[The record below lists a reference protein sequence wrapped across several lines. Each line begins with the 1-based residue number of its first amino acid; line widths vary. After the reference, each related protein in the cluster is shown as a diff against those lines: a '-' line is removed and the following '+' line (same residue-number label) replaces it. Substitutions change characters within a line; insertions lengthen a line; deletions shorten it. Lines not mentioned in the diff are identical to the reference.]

1 MLTATRR
8 KQLATFTVVMYILT
22 ISAIINSYNASRT
35 FLQMSLKLSSGVNL
49 LILMVFG
56 LLNLALI
63 WNVITWILFG
73 ELRLIEQEHIFERV
87 PFSVLGI
94 IIMTSMFSEY
104 HLMTL
109 ISLSGGLI
117 ALKIYHWILKDR
129 LEQRLQAI
137 NNETKFRNLI
147 FSQYIRNL
155 IIFCVVE
162 FWVAHYFW
170 TKYIFRNDLTDDDV
184 QIINIGYG
192 IGNFQ
197 AKIKGNY
204 DSYMSVFLLF
214 GMEFCVLFVDHL
226 ELASH
231 TILNYY
237 EFYLNDRRQQ
247 RRHHNHI
254 RIPTEIL
261 SDTDESDIQSDEEIN
276 DNDDDDEDS
285 PDDGLEN
292 KFIYEKIIDIVSRVA
307 KTALHVLI
315 LCRLQIVV
323 IKDIIWDLMSLYKG
337 ITSLW
342 KIYKNNRQLDDKL
355 PNIDIIDLMDHDNIC
370 IVCMDDLVSIPSD
383 KILKHENDNDKE
395 KKLLTQLDIDNIKKF
410 KRPKKLPCGHM
421 LHLSCLKNWMERSQ
435 TCPICRLA
443 VFDENGKV
451 KPSIVPLRPRS
462 NNTNT
467 NETVSPADITTEGPS
482 SGISTNTDIEIN
494 IGSSP
499 IDINDTQHES
509 WYTFDIKDINKD
521 ANGLGETINFT
532 AETIPHMIG
541 TSSGGNQLPLSLRI
555 KPRDRDANGAVIVKD
570 SQITFPHSNS
580 EK

>member
-8 KQLATFTVVMYILT
+8 KQLAAFTVAIYILT
-22 ISAIINSYNASRT
+22 ISAIIHSYNSSRT
-35 FLQMSLKLSSGVNL
+35 FLQMSLKLNSGVNV

-63 WNVITWILFG
+63 WNALTWMLFG

-109 ISLSGGLI
+109 LGLSGGLI

-137 NNETKFRNLI
+137 NSETKFRNLI

-155 IIFCVVE
+155 IIFGATE
-162 FWVAHYFW
+162 FWVSHYFW
-170 TKYIFRNDLTDDDV
+170 TKYIFKDDLTDDDLQV
-184 QIINIGYG
+184 INIG
-192 IGNFQ
+192 IGHFQ
-197 AKIKGNY
+197 AKIKGRY

-226 ELASH
+226 ELMSH

-247 RRHHNHI
+247 RRHHHHE
-254 RIPTEIL
+254 RIHTEIL
-261 SDTDESDIQSDEEIN
+261 SDTDESDIPSEDEIDQDE
-276 DNDDDDEDS
+276 DDDDQV
-285 PDDGLEN
+285 DDGLEN
-292 KFIYEKIIDIVSRVA
+292 KFIYEKIIDIVSRIA
-307 KTALHVLI
+307 KMILHVLI
-315 LCRLQIVV
+315 LYRLQVVV
-323 IKDIIWDLMSLYKG
+323 IKDIIWDIMSLYKG

-355 PNIDIIDLMDHDNIC
+355 PNIEIMDLMDHDNIC

-383 KILKHENDNDKE
+383 KILRHEENENEKE
-395 KKLLTQLDIDNIKKF
+395 MKKELLTQQDIDNIKKF

-451 KPSIVPLRPRS
+451 KPSVVPLRSRS
-462 NNTNT
+462 NNIVNNT
-467 NETVSPADITTEGPS
+467 NMAAS
-482 SGISTNTDIEIN
+482 NTDTTTDGQLPGTSNNSNIETN
-494 IGSSP
+494 IESP
-499 IDINDTQHES
+499 IEFNDEAHES
-509 WYTFDIKDINKD
+509 WYTFDINDIKRD
-521 ANGLGETINFT
+521 SDGPGETINFT
-532 AETIPHMIG
+532 AETLPHLIG
-541 TSSGGNQLPLSLRI
+541 TPSGGNQLPLSLQIRS
-555 KPRDRDANGAVIVKD
+555 RDQDVNGAVIVND
-570 SQITFPHSNS
+570 SKIRFPDS
-580 EK
+580 EP